1 MYKTLKDNQR
11 KPLCTT
17 KFSTIL
23 LCIAFTNCHII
34 NMHTSYSL
42 HLIDC
47 NLADGEYIL
56 VPEQGVAQEV
66 GPEPALEPAIEDL
79 PTPALEGKPRFLCIT
94 YSICYFTA
102 LNVCRLVLCT

>member
-1 MYKTLKDNQR
+1 LG
-11 KPLCTT
+11 TT
-17 KFSTIL
+17 KFSHVL
-23 LCIAFTNCHII
+23 LCVAFTNYHVI
-34 NMHTSYSL
+34 NMHISDSL
-42 HLIDC
+42 HSIDC

-66 GPEPALEPAIEDL
+66 AQEPAPEPAIEDL
-79 PTPALEGKPRFLCIT
+79 PAPALEGKPQFLCIT